1 MKILVVDD
9 ESDIVDLI
17 SSNLQREGYRVIP
30 AYTGED
36 ALELVKTMRPDLV
49 VLDLMLPGMQGL
61 EVCRLI
67 RADSDYSDM
76 PILILSAKGSEVD
89 RILGLEMGADDYIT
103 KPFSV
108 RELVSRIR
116 VALRRL
122 KGGEQKHAGN
132 NGSTFASKG
141 LFIDFERY
149 EVLVK
154 GKKIDLSPL
163 QMKLLFLF
171 TKNPGRVF
179 TRDQLLNQVWGDEV
193 FVTPRNVDVHVS
205 RLRKLIEEDSDK
217 PTSIVTVTSVGYKF
231 NDSDR

>member
-9 ESDIVDLI
+9 ESDIVDLV

-30 AYTGED
+30 ACTGEE
-36 ALELVKTMRPDLV
+36 ALELVKTTKPDLV
-49 VLDLMLPGMQGL
+49 VLDLMLPGLQGL

-67 RADSDYSDM
+67 RANPVYANM
-76 PILILSAKGSEVD
+76 PIIILSARDSEVD
-89 RILGLEMGADDYIT
+89 RILGLEMGADDYVT
-103 KPFSV
+103 KPFSM
-108 RELVSRIR
+108 RELASRIR
-116 VALRRL
+116 VALRRVKAEAL
-122 KGGEQKHAGN
+122 KGAV
-132 NGSTFASKG
+132 NGSTFSHKG

-149 EVLVK
+149 EVMVK
-154 GKKIDLSPL
+154 GKKIELSPL

-205 RLRKLIEEDSDK
+205 RLRKLIEADPEK

>member
-36 ALELVKTMRPDLV
+36 ALELVKTTRPDLV

-67 RADSDYSDM
+67 RADSEYSEM

-108 RELVSRIR
+108 RELISRIR

-132 NGSTFASKG
+132 GSTFASRG

-205 RLRKLIEEDSDK
+205 RLRKLIEEDPDK